1 LLIHYNIKAMTKTIK
16 SITVDD
22 DIWEKAKIQAEK
34 ENRTLS
40 NFIATI
46 LKTYL
51 DKKEKENPAE

>member
-1 LLIHYNIKAMTKTIK
+1 MTKTIK

-22 DIWEKAKIQAEK
+22 EIWEKAKIQADK

-46 LKTYL
+46 LKSYL
-51 DKKEKENPAE
+51 EEKEKENPGE

>member
-1 LLIHYNIKAMTKTIK
+1 MLIYYNIKDMTKTIK

-22 DIWEKAKIQAEK
+22 EIWEKAKIQADK

-46 LKTYL
+46 LKKYL
-51 DKKEKENPAE
+51 EQIETEKPGE

>member
-1 LLIHYNIKAMTKTIK
+1 MTKTIK

-22 DIWEKAKIQAEK
+22 EIWNAAKIQAEK

-46 LKTYL
+46 LKRYL
-51 DKKEKENPAE
+51 EEQKEKEKPQS